1 MNAICTPIIL
11 HSFNIWLYKLM
22 NVDITMLD
30 QNIKWKIVRCSS
42 FWVLLSKLREESG
55 SMRRNKKPSI
65 PIRLGLRANINQ
77 FSILVLVNAF
87 VGAMIGLEQTV
98 VPLIGKD
105 EFGIESNALIVSF
118 IASFGAI
125 KAILNLFAGS
135 MSDRWGRKRML
146 VLGWLFGIPVPFI
159 LLFAPS
165 WNWIIFANVLLGINQ
180 GLAWSMTVNMK
191 IDLVGKERRGLALG
205 LNEFAGYV
213 SVALVG
219 FATGYLAATYGLKP
233 YPFYLGIAFAL
244 LGLLIS
250 FFVVKDTRKFTLLEI
265 KKQEE
270 EEEEEEEE
278 VKKNIQDVT
287 TETTTTI
294 KTKPNLSSPP
304 STNDDIANLSFLQ
317 VFSITSW
324 KNRSLLSV
332 SQAGLVNNLVFGVTW
347 GLFTIYFASMG
358 FSVSDIAFLKAL
370 HPGIW
375 GALQLVTGTTSDKV
389 GRKIL
394 IYPGMI
400 VQGAG
405 VWIVLLSES
414 SFMGIIVGMSFLGV
428 GTALVYPTLLAA
440 ISDIAHPKWRATLL
454 GVYRFWRDLGFVFG
468 AIGIGFIADVSSI

>member
-1 MNAICTPIIL
+1 L
-11 HSFNIWLYKLM
+11 EE
-22 NVDITMLD
+22 DIHKD
-30 QNIKWKIVRCSS
+30 NKWT
-42 FWVLLSKLREESG
+42 
-55 SMRRNKKPSI
+55 SI

-98 VPLIGKD
+98 VPLIGRN

-118 IASFGAI
+118 IASFGAV
-125 KAILNLFAGS
+125 KAVLNLFAGN

-146 VLGWLFGIPVPFI
+146 VLGWLFGLPVPFI
-159 LLFAPS
+159 LLFAPD

-191 IDLVGKERRGLALG
+191 IDLVGRKRRGLALG

-219 FATGYLAATYGLKP
+219 FVTGYLAATFGLKP
-233 YPFYLGIAFAL
+233 YPFYIGIAFAL

-265 KKQEE
+265 KEQEQEE
-270 EEEEEEEE
+270 E
-278 VKKNIQDVT
+278 KKNNQDA
-287 TETTTTI
+287 TTTKTTI
-294 KTKPNLSSPP
+294 TAKSNLSS
-304 STNDDIANLSFLQ
+304 STNDDVANPSFIK
-317 VFSITSW
+317 VFLITSW

-347 GLFTIYFASMG
+347 GLFTIYFASIG
-358 FSVSDIAFLKAL
+358 FGVSDIAFLKAL

-375 GALQLVTGTTSDKV
+375 GALQLVTGTLSDKV

-400 VQGAG
+400 VQGIG
-405 VWIVLLSES
+405 VWIVLLSAN
-414 SFMGIIVGMSFLGV
+414 SFIGIIVGMSFLGI

-440 ISDIAHPKWRATLL
+440 ISDVAFPKWRATSL

-468 AIGIGFIADVSSI
+468 AIGVGFIADLSSNSIAIQLVAWIAIASGIFVLLIMKETRMQSRDS